1 MQPLVIKTLGWKID
15 AEVERIQ
22 EAWTRRAQTMATPSE
37 AIYVMRYDEERLRR
51 TSASTQLAVKALPKE
66 EKTWDK
72 VVPPQYHRWEKVF
85 SEEEAKRFPR
95 TQPWDIA
102 IDLVADAPKVLDCKI
117 YPLTLEEQGK
127 LHEYIK
133 ENLEKGYIR
142 PSKSPYSSPFFFV
155 GKKDGKLRPVVD
167 YRKLNAYTVPDRY
180 PLPLIQELVDK
191 VRDARLFT
199 KMDVRAGYNN
209 IWFRE
214 GDEPKAVFKTND
226 GLFKPT
232 VMPFGLRNTPAVF
245 QRMMNTQFADIIATG
260 KVIVY
265 MDDILVATIDDVMVH
280 RRSYTE
286 SSNNCKSWTSTSNQV
301 NASLKY
307 ERSSF

>member
-1 MQPLVIKTLGWKID
+1 
-15 AEVERIQ
+15 
-22 EAWTRRAQTMATPSE
+22 
-37 AIYVMRYDEERLRR
+37 
-51 TSASTQLAVKALPKE
+51 
-66 EKTWDK
+66 
-72 VVPPQYHRWEKVF
+72 
-85 SEEEAKRFPR
+85 
-95 TQPWDIA
+95 
-102 IDLVADAPKVLDCKI
+102 
-117 YPLTLEEQGK
+117 LEEQGK
-127 LHEYIK
+127 LREYIK

-209 IWFRE
+209 IRFRE
-214 GDEPKAVFKTND
+214 GDEPKAAFKTND
-226 GLFKPT
+226 GLFEPT
-232 VMPFGLRNTPAVF
+232 VMLFGLRNAPAVF

-265 MDDILVATIDDVMVH
+265 MDDILVATVDDVMVH
-280 RRSYTE
+280 RGIVHRVLERLQELDLYLKPSKCQFEVQRIEFLGVILENGTVTMDPIKVAGVTE
-286 SSNNCKSWTSTSNQV
+286 WKEPKNVKDV
-301 NASLKY
+301 RKY
-307 ERSSF
+307 LGFCNFYR